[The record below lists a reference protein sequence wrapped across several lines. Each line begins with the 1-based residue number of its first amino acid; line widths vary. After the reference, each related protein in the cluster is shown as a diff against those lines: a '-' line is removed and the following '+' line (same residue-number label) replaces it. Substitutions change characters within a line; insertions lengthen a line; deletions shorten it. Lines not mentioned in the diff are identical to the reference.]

1 MNAPRARQTPRPLI
15 LFALLAASSCGSEN
29 EPVRGASGSTGLGG
43 TGGDSGG
50 AGGNAGVS
58 SGGSSASAGTGSGGA
73 AGSAGAATGGTGAL
87 GGSSGSGATGGTS
100 GSGSSPGTG
109 GASPGNVYFRADHE
123 NPNPNGDQRYNYS
136 YKYPQG
142 SWTWTHLPT
151 GGWGASGAA
160 HIQMHAG
167 QTQYSFGFVTQQL
180 GHTFQNG
187 EGVYIRFR
195 IRYDEAMRGTPDWGN
210 KFILMGTTGTTPNSR
225 LIIYMNPPHPSRGC
239 TLDFTDNGQT
249 PAWAVPSYYGVSGSS
264 FASLIPVAWSLAPH
278 VNISWDCGPPVL
290 QTIPSNPLEARPGP
304 ANSAKAVD
312 GWYHIQIY
320 AQSGG
325 PGQGV
330 FKSWANNNDFNSPS
344 AERNG
349 LTGGLGVVGWGDG
362 AVIGGYMD
370 NATPTTDLGYVI
382 DDVEIGDT
390 FHPAWYP

>member
-239 TLDFTDNGQT
+239 TLDDLLDEFARLRLANVGTLTELPLTAETLDWTGEHPEFGTVTLRQLLATWVAHDLGHLGQIARVQARRYT
-249 PAWAVPSYYGVSGSS
+249 ADV
-264 FASLIPVAWSLAPH
+264 
-278 VNISWDCGPPVL
+278 GPWRRYL
-290 QTIPSNPLEARPGP
+290 R
-304 ANSAKAVD
+304 
-312 GWYHIQIY
+312 
-320 AQSGG
+320 
-325 PGQGV
+325 
-330 FKSWANNNDFNSPS
+330 
-344 AERNG
+344 
-349 LTGGLGVVGWGDG
+349 
-362 AVIGGYMD
+362 VIGEGAD
-370 NATPTTDLGYVI
+370 
-382 DDVEIGDT
+382 
-390 FHPAWYP
+390 